1 MLSIL
6 TYCVTHGIVSG
17 MGFDDILSGATQE
30 LRRGTLVPA
39 CLLLLRRPGYGYAL
53 IADLGRL
60 GFAVDANTLYPLLRR
75 LEGQG
80 MLVSEWNTEES
91 RPRKFYR
98 TSPDGERLARAL
110 LDDWKEIDASIRR
123 LDVGDIR

>member
-1 MLSIL
+1 M
-6 TYCVTHGIVSG
+6 T
-17 MGFDDILSGATQE
+17 FDEVLSGGQQE
-30 LRRGTLVPA
+30 LRRGTVVLA

-53 IADLGRL
+53 LDELRDL

-80 MLVSEWNTEES
+80 VLTSEWNTEET

-98 TSPDGERLARAL
+98 TSPDGDRLAAEL
-110 LDDWKEIDASIRR
+110 MADWKR
-123 LDVGDIR
+123 LDAAVRGL